1 MWNEGRGES
10 EGNGE
15 MNHGKHGIP
24 WKNREFCHK
33 GSEDVSDSRKKQLQI
48 RNSTAEFLIFTA
60 RSGEESIEVR
70 YEDETI
76 WLTQKLMATLF
87 DVTVPTIS
95 EHLANIYDQGEIS
108 REATVRKFRTVQKE
122 GSRDVTRSV
131 AFYNLDDIIS
141 VGYRVNSVRATQFR
155 QWATHVRRKYAIKGY
170 VLDRK
175 RLENGAFLG
184 EVGILS

>member
-1 MWNEGRGES
+1 
-10 EGNGE
+10 

-70 YEDETI
+70 YDDETI

-141 VGYRVNSVRATQFR
+141 VGCRVNSVRATQFR